1 MLLAQQTDSKVP
13 ARRKLSA
20 SLEDYLEAIFHIVAR
35 KQAARAKDIAERVG
49 VNRSSVTGALRM
61 LSDKGLVNYAPYDVI
76 TLTEPGR
83 VAAEDVVNRH
93 SALSR
98 FLERVLGVEAGEAE
112 RAACGMEHAIPR
124 SVMEQLVSFADFV
137 QTCPRAGADWI
148 EAFMAHCGPDP
159 AGQTCDQCLSQC
171 VGQWQQRKD
180 EQTG

>member
-1 MLLAQQTDSKVP
+1 MAPRTDNEAP
-13 ARRKLSA
+13 IRRKLSA
-20 SLEDYLEAIFHIVAR
+20 SLEDYLEAIFHIVER

-61 LSDKGLVNYAPYDVI
+61 LAEKGLVNYAPYDVI

-83 VAAEDVVNRH
+83 AAGEDVVRRH

-112 RAACGMEHAIPR
+112 QAACGMEHAIPR
-124 SVMEQLVSFADFV
+124 GVMEQLVSFADFV

-148 EAFMAHCGPDP
+148 EAFIAHCGPDS
-159 AGQTCDQCLSQC
+159 AGRTCDRCLSRC
-171 VGQWQQRKD
+171 ADQWRQRQD
-180 EQTG
+180 EQ